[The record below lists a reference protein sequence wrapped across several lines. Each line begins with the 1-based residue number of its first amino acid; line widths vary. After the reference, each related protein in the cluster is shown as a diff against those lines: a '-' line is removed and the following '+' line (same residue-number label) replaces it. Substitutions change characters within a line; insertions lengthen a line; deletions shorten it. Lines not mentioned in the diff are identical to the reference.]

1 MPERTGADE
10 RGPLARRGNVVAA
23 LSLLVLVSGCLGPF
37 GAPVGPAD
45 APTSTSP
52 TVSHSATPS
61 ETAPADRET
70 PSSPAA
76 AESPWGTDP
85 VVVAVD
91 GGGSRNVTPL
101 VRAAA
106 AYWNENAS
114 RYAGYPV
121 EFRIVPDATDPDVRV
136 RFVDGIPDCGVDED
150 VVDAAGCAPLVTTER
165 PRTAPVEVVRGLSD
179 DSTVLVLK
187 HEFGHLLGLTH
198 ADQPADVMQARAVL
212 YTEPQVDA
220 VDRAFPWRD
229 ATFSVWV
236 DVANASDPAGARTQV
251 DRALA
256 YYEDGAPGT
265 PSNITF
271 RAAETER
278 DAEIVV
284 RYAETSPCGSGPG
297 SCWVTRG
304 PDPDGD
310 GRIERYDTL
319 RIYVLG
325 VDTDAV
331 GWHVGY
337 WLAQG
342 FGAEDDADKP
352 PPFRDA
358 DYRDRRSEWWS

>member
-1 MPERTGADE
+1 MTDRSGRDE
-10 RGPLARRGNVVAA
+10 RATLARRGLVVVA

-37 GAPVGPAD
+37 GAPVAPAD
-45 APTSTSP
+45 APAPTSQP
-52 TVSHSATPS
+52 VSDRATPS
-61 ETAPADRET
+61 GTAPTDRET
-70 PSSPAA
+70 PSSPAT

-85 VVVAVD
+85 VIVAVESGD
-91 GGGSRNVTPL
+91 SRNVTPL
-101 VRAAA
+101 VGAAA
-106 AYWNENAS
+106 AYWNANAS

-121 EFRIVPDATDPDVRV
+121 ELRVVPDAEDPDVVV
-136 RFVDGIPDCGVDED
+136 RFVDAIPDCGTGED
-150 VVDAAGCAPLVTTER
+150 VVDAAGCAPLVTTAP

-198 ADQPADVMQARAVL
+198 ADQPADVMQARTVL

-236 DVANASDPAGARTQV
+236 DVANASDPAGARSQV

-256 YYEDGAPGT
+256 YYEAGAPGM
-265 PSNITF
+265 PSNVTF
-271 RAAETER
+271 RAAPTER

-284 RYAETSPCGSGPG
+284 RYAATAPCGSGPG

-319 RIYVLG
+319 QIYVLG
-325 VDTDAV
+325 VETDAV

-342 FGAEDDADKP
+342 LGAEDDAEKP